1 VELTGPFNTKVTL
14 SWLIVESLVKETTK
28 IMEKSSSELLKVQK
42 YFDKNAWCPS
52 KSIK

>member
-28 IMEKSSSELLKVQK
+28 KMEKIKLGIVKSSKI
-42 YFDKNAWCPS
+42 F
-52 KSIK
+52 